1 MAPTSQACLL
11 PLLLPHI
18 SSAVSS
24 PPASS
29 QEVKSNEG
37 QGVHFHFTR
46 LRTLQSPEGLL
57 LDTVELASLL
67 SWGFLR
73 SHERDRGNLKGL
85 SKCPQQR
92 MMNYTTMHPPV
103 EYHAAASNKRKGVLL
118 CGILYFKRARSRAV
132 CMVGCHLCLVS
143 VCSVVSNSLP
153 PYGL

>member
-1 MAPTSQACLL
+1 MAPPSEACLL

-29 QEVKSNEG
+29 QEVTSNEG

-46 LRTLQSPEGLL
+46 LRTLPSPEGLL

-73 SHERDRGNLKGL
+73 THERDRGNLKAL

-92 MMNYTTMHPPV
+92 MMNYTTMHPPM
-103 EYHAAASNKRKGVLL
+103 EYSAAASNKRNGLLL
-118 CGILYFKRARSRAV
+118 CGTHDFQRARSRAV
-132 CMVGCHLCLVS
+132 CMVGYHLCLMC
-143 VCSVVSNSLP
+143 VCSVVSDSLRSH
-153 PYGL
+153 GL

>member
-1 MAPTSQACLL
+1 MAPPSQACLL

-73 SHERDRGNLKGL
+73 THERDRGNLKAL

-92 MMNYTTMHPPV
+92 MMNYTTMHPPM
-103 EYHAAASNKRKGVLL
+103 EYSAAASNKRNGILL
-118 CGILYFKRARSRAV
+118 CGIHYFKRARSRAV
-132 CMVGCHLCLVS
+132 CMVGCHLHLTY
-143 VCSVVSNSLP
+143 VCSAESDSLRSHA
-153 PYGL
+153 L